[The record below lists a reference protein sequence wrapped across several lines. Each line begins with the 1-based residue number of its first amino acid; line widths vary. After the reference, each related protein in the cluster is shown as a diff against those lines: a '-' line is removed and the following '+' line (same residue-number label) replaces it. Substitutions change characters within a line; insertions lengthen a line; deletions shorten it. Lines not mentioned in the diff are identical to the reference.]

1 MTGSESGLEGHTP
14 GSAPPEVRVALVARD
29 RRFVRVA
36 SFLLGRHGYAVETAR
51 SPRSLISLLERT
63 GADVIV
69 VDGSDSSN
77 AGAQTAA
84 LLATLEQPHGL
95 VVVGETSDARPLRS
109 RSALPKWSSFERL
122 LEAIEHAYRETHDRY
137 GLAHIP

>member
-1 MTGSESGLEGHTP
+1 MIEMPAG
-14 GSAPPEVRVALVARD
+14 APPEVRVALVARD

-51 SPRSLISLLERT
+51 SPRSLISLLEHN
-63 GADVIV
+63 GADVVV

-84 LLATLEQPHGL
+84 LLATLERPHGL
-95 VVVGETSDARPLRS
+95 VVVDESSDVRPLRS
-109 RSALPKWSSFERL
+109 RAAVAKWSSFERL
-122 LEAIEHAYRETHDRY
+122 VEAIEHAYYEAHESY
-137 GLAHIP
+137 GLANIP